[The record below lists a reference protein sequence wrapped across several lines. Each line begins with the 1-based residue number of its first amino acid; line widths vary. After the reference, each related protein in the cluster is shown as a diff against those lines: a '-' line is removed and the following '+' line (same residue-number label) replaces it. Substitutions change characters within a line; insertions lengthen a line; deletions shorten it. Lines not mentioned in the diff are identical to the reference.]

1 MDIHI
6 LEFVLYAN
14 SSNSM
19 NVCVG
24 CGMVKLLW
32 PQEETRTRLGKKFI
46 ILTGPRE
53 GGSHVC
59 HSGSQRVSI
68 RFW

>member
-1 MDIHI
+1 MN
-6 LEFVLYAN
+6 LFCMLN
-14 SSNSM
+14 GSNSM

-24 CGMVKLLW
+24 YGMVKLLW

-53 GGSHVC
+53 GVMHATQSH
-59 HSGSQRVSI
+59 RE
-68 RFW
+68 

>member
-1 MDIHI
+1 
-6 LEFVLYAN
+6 
-14 SSNSM
+14 
-19 NVCVG
+19 
-24 CGMVKLLW
+24 MVKLLW